1 MNVNRNVNQETLIEV
16 KDLRKVFGKN
26 EVLTGITTEIK
37 RGEVVVIIGPSG
49 SGKSTFLRSL
59 NLLEPPTEGT
69 ILFEGVNITDPK
81 TDIDLHR
88 QKMGMVFQHFNLF
101 PHMTVI
107 KNLEKP
113 AKIVKKLDS
122 RAVKEQSHALLN
134 KVGLLDKAEIYPD
147 QLSGGQKQRVAIV
160 RALMMNPEIM
170 LFDEPTSSLDPEI
183 TKEVLHTMKQLAE
196 EKMTM
201 LIVTH
206 EIGFAKEVASKILF
220 MSNGKILESG
230 TPDEI
235 FNNPKHERTKLFLN
249 NSF

>member
-1 MNVNRNVNQETLIEV
+1 MSIIEV
-16 KDLRKVFGKN
+16 SHLKRSFGSLNVLKDVSFTVEEGD
-26 EVLTGITTEIK
+26 
-37 RGEVVVIIGPSG
+37 VIAILGSSG
-49 SGKSTFLRSL
+49 SGKSTLLRCL
-59 NLLEPPTEGT
+59 IDLEKIDDGT
-69 ILFEGVNITDPK
+69 ITVDGEIFVKNGVYMPNKIVKEATM
-81 TDIDLHR
+81 
-88 QKMGMVFQHFNLF
+88 KMGMVFQHFNLF

>member
-1 MNVNRNVNQETLIEV
+1 MLFRSSFTVEEG
-16 KDLRKVFGKN
+16 D
-26 EVLTGITTEIK
+26 
-37 RGEVVVIIGPSG
+37 VIAILGSSG
-49 SGKSTFLRSL
+49 SGKSTLLRCL
-59 NLLEPPTEGT
+59 IDLEKIDDGT
-69 ILFEGVNITDPK
+69 ITVDGEIFVKNGVYMPNKIVKEATM
-81 TDIDLHR
+81 
-88 QKMGMVFQHFNLF
+88 KMGMVFQHFNLF

>member
-1 MNVNRNVNQETLIEV
+1 
-16 KDLRKVFGKN
+16 
-26 EVLTGITTEIK
+26 
-37 RGEVVVIIGPSG
+37 
-49 SGKSTFLRSL
+49 
-59 NLLEPPTEGT
+59 
-69 ILFEGVNITDPK
+69 
-81 TDIDLHR
+81 
-88 QKMGMVFQHFNLF
+88 MGMVFQHFNLF

-113 AKIVKKLDS
+113 AKIVNKLDS
-122 RAVKEQSHALLN
+122 KTIQEKSQMLLN
-134 KVGLLDKAEIYPD
+134 KVGLLDKADTYPD
-147 QLSGGQKQRVAIV
+147 HLSGGQKQRVAIV

-220 MSNGKILESG
+220 MSNGEILESG

-235 FNNPKHERTKLFLN
+235 FNNPKNKRTKLFLN

>member
-1 MNVNRNVNQETLIEV
+1 MSIIEV
-16 KDLRKVFGKN
+16 SHLKKSFGSLNVLKDVSFSVEKGD
-26 EVLTGITTEIK
+26 
-37 RGEVVVIIGPSG
+37 VIAILGSSG
-49 SGKSTFLRSL
+49 SGKSTLLRCL
-59 NLLEPPTEGT
+59 IDLEKIDNGT
-69 ILFEGVNITDPK
+69 ISVDGEDFVKDGVYKSNKIVKNATM
-81 TDIDLHR
+81 
-88 QKMGMVFQHFNLF
+88 KMGMVFQHFNLF
-101 PHMTVI
+101 PHMTVL

-113 AKIVKKLDS
+113 VKIVKNTNAKLIREKS
-122 RAVKEQSHALLN
+122 TQLLS
-134 KVGLLDKAEIYPD
+134 KVGLLNKADAYPD

-183 TKEVLHTMKQLAE
+183 TKEVLYTIKQLAD

-220 MSNGKILESG
+220 MANGEILESG

-235 FNNPKHERTKLFLN
+235 FNHPKHERTKLFLN
-249 NSF
+249 NSL

>member
-1 MNVNRNVNQETLIEV
+1 MSIIEV
-16 KDLRKVFGKN
+16 SHLKKSFGSLNVLKDVSFTVEKGD
-26 EVLTGITTEIK
+26 
-37 RGEVVVIIGPSG
+37 VIAILGSSG
-49 SGKSTFLRSL
+49 SGKSTLLRCL
-59 NLLEPPTEGT
+59 IDLEKVDDGT
-69 ILFEGVNITDPK
+69 ITVDGDTFVKNGVYMPNKIVKDATM
-81 TDIDLHR
+81 
-88 QKMGMVFQHFNLF
+88 KMGMVFQHFNLF
-101 PHMTVI
+101 PHITVM

-113 AKIVKKLDS
+113 AKIVQNMDS
-122 RAVKEQSHALLN
+122 NTIKEKSHILLN
-134 KVGLLDKAEIYPD
+134 KVGLLDKADIYPD

-220 MSNGKILESG
+220 MSNGEILESG
-230 TPDEI
+230 TPDEL
-235 FNNPKHERTKLFLN
+235 FNNPKNERTKLFLN

>member
-1 MNVNRNVNQETLIEV
+1 MSIIEV
-16 KDLRKVFGKN
+16 SHLKKSFGSLNVLKDISFTVEKGD
-26 EVLTGITTEIK
+26 
-37 RGEVVVIIGPSG
+37 VIAILGSSG
-49 SGKSTFLRSL
+49 SGKSTLLRCL
-59 NLLEPPTEGT
+59 IDLEKIDDGT
-69 ILFEGVNITDPK
+69 ITVDGDTFVQNGVYMPNKIVKDATM
-81 TDIDLHR
+81 
-88 QKMGMVFQHFNLF
+88 KMGMVFQHFNLF
-101 PHMTVI
+101 PHMTVM

-122 RAVKEQSHALLN
+122 KTIQEKSKILLN
-134 KVGLLDKAEIYPD
+134 KVGLIDKADVYPD

-196 EKMTM
+196 ENMTM

-220 MSNGKILESG
+220 MSNGEILESG

>member
-1 MNVNRNVNQETLIEV
+1 MSIIEV
-16 KDLRKVFGKN
+16 SHLKKSFGSLNVLKDVSFTVEKGD
-26 EVLTGITTEIK
+26 
-37 RGEVVVIIGPSG
+37 VIAILGSSG
-49 SGKSTFLRSL
+49 SGKSTLLRCL
-59 NLLEPPTEGT
+59 IDLEKIDDGT
-69 ILFEGVNITDPK
+69 ITVDGDTFVKNGVYMPNKIVKDATM
-81 TDIDLHR
+81 
-88 QKMGMVFQHFNLF
+88 KMGMVFQHFNLF
-101 PHMTVI
+101 PHMTVM

-113 AKIVKKLDS
+113 AKIVKKLDNRTIQEKS
-122 RAVKEQSHALLN
+122 QMLLN
-134 KVGLLDKAEIYPD
+134 KVGLLDKANTYPD

-220 MSNGKILESG
+220 MSNGEILESG
-230 TPDEI
+230 TPNEI
-235 FNNPKHERTKLFLN
+235 FNNPKNERTKLFLN

>member
-1 MNVNRNVNQETLIEV
+1 MSIIEV
-16 KDLRKVFGKN
+16 SHLKKSFGNLNVLKDISFNVEKGD
-26 EVLTGITTEIK
+26 
-37 RGEVVVIIGPSG
+37 VIAILGSSG
-49 SGKSTFLRSL
+49 SGKSTLLRCL
-59 NLLEPPTEGT
+59 IDLEKIDDGT
-69 ILFEGVNITDPK
+69 IA
-81 TDIDLHR
+81 IDGEKFVENGKYMPASVVKNAVL
-88 QKMGMVFQHFNLF
+88 KMGMVFQHFNLF

-113 AKIVKKLDS
+113 VKLVKKENNNKLREKS
-122 RAVKEQSHALLN
+122 ISLLS
-134 KVGLLDKAEIYPD
+134 KVGLADKSEVYPD
-147 QLSGGQKQRVAIV
+147 SLSGGQKQRVAIV

-196 EKMTM
+196 ERMTM

-206 EIGFAKEVASKILF
+206 EIGFAKEVATKILF
-220 MSNGKILESG
+220 MSDGEILESG

-249 NSF
+249 NSY

>member
-1 MNVNRNVNQETLIEV
+1 MSIIEV
-16 KDLRKVFGKN
+16 SHLKKSFGSLNVLKDVSFTVEKGD
-26 EVLTGITTEIK
+26 
-37 RGEVVVIIGPSG
+37 VIAILGSSG
-49 SGKSTFLRSL
+49 SGKSTLLRCL
-59 NLLEPPTEGT
+59 IDLEKIDDGT
-69 ILFEGVNITDPK
+69 ITVDGDTFVKNGVYMPNKVVKDVTM
-81 TDIDLHR
+81 
-88 QKMGMVFQHFNLF
+88 KMGMVFQHFNLF
-101 PHMTVI
+101 PHMTVM

-122 RAVKEQSHALLN
+122 KTIQKKSKILLN
-134 KVGLLDKAEIYPD
+134 KVGLLDKANVYPD

-220 MSNGKILESG
+220 MSNGEILESG

>member
-1 MNVNRNVNQETLIEV
+1 MSIIEV
-16 KDLRKVFGKN
+16 SHLKKSFGSLNVLKDVSFTVEKGD
-26 EVLTGITTEIK
+26 
-37 RGEVVVIIGPSG
+37 VIAILGSSG
-49 SGKSTFLRSL
+49 SGKSTLLRCL
-59 NLLEPPTEGT
+59 IDLEKIDDGT
-69 ILFEGVNITDPK
+69 ITVDGDTFVKNGVYMPNKIVKDVTM
-81 TDIDLHR
+81 
-88 QKMGMVFQHFNLF
+88 KMGMVFQHFNLF
-101 PHMTVI
+101 PHMTVM

-122 RAVKEQSHALLN
+122 KTIQKKSKILLN
-134 KVGLLDKAEIYPD
+134 KVGLLDKADVYPD

-220 MSNGKILESG
+220 MSNGEILESG

>member
-1 MNVNRNVNQETLIEV
+1 MSIIEV
-16 KDLRKVFGKN
+16 SHLKKSFGSLNVLKDVSFTVEKGD
-26 EVLTGITTEIK
+26 
-37 RGEVVVIIGPSG
+37 VIAILGSSG
-49 SGKSTFLRSL
+49 SGKSTLLRCL
-59 NLLEPPTEGT
+59 IDLEKIDDGT
-69 ILFEGVNITDPK
+69 ITVDGDTFVKNGVYMPNKVVKDVTM
-81 TDIDLHR
+81 
-88 QKMGMVFQHFNLF
+88 KMGMVFQHFNLF
-101 PHMTVI
+101 PHMTVM

-122 RAVKEQSHALLN
+122 KTIQKKSKILLN
-134 KVGLLDKAEIYPD
+134 KIGLLDKADVYPD

-220 MSNGKILESG
+220 MSNGEILESG

>member
-1 MNVNRNVNQETLIEV
+1 MSIIEV
-16 KDLRKVFGKN
+16 SHLKKSFGSLNVLKDVSFSVEKGD
-26 EVLTGITTEIK
+26 
-37 RGEVVVIIGPSG
+37 VIAILGSSG
-49 SGKSTFLRSL
+49 SGKSTLLRCL
-59 NLLEPPTEGT
+59 IDLEKIDNGT
-69 ILFEGVNITDPK
+69 ISVDGEDFVKDGVYKSNKIVKNATM
-81 TDIDLHR
+81 
-88 QKMGMVFQHFNLF
+88 KMGMVFQHFNLF
-101 PHMTVI
+101 PHITVL

-113 AKIVKKLDS
+113 VKIVKNTNAKLIREKS
-122 RAVKEQSHALLN
+122 TQLLS
-134 KVGLLDKAEIYPD
+134 KVGLLNKADAYPD

-183 TKEVLHTMKQLAE
+183 TKEVLYTMKQLAD

-220 MSNGKILESG
+220 MANGEILESG

-235 FNNPKHERTKLFLN
+235 FNHPKHERTKLFLN
-249 NSF
+249 NSL

>member
-1 MNVNRNVNQETLIEV
+1 MSIIEV
-16 KDLRKVFGKN
+16 SHLKKSFGSLNVLKDVSFTVEEGD
-26 EVLTGITTEIK
+26 
-37 RGEVVVIIGPSG
+37 VIAILGSSG
-49 SGKSTFLRSL
+49 SGKSTLLRCL
-59 NLLEPPTEGT
+59 IDLEKIDDGT
-69 ILFEGVNITDPK
+69 ITVDGEIFVKNGVYMPNKIVKEATM
-81 TDIDLHR
+81 
-88 QKMGMVFQHFNLF
+88 KMGMVFQHFNLF

-147 QLSGGQKQRVAIV
+147 QLSGGQKQRVAIA

>member
-1 MNVNRNVNQETLIEV
+1 MSIIEISHLKKSFGSLNVL
-16 KDLRKVFGKN
+16 KDVSFTVEKGD
-26 EVLTGITTEIK
+26 
-37 RGEVVVIIGPSG
+37 VIAILGSSG
-49 SGKSTFLRSL
+49 SGKSTLLRCL
-59 NLLEPPTEGT
+59 IDLEKIDDGT
-69 ILFEGVNITDPK
+69 ITVDGDTFVKNGVYMPNKVVKDVTM
-81 TDIDLHR
+81 
-88 QKMGMVFQHFNLF
+88 KMGMVFQHFNLF
-101 PHMTVI
+101 PHMTVM

-122 RAVKEQSHALLN
+122 KTIQKKSKILLN
-134 KVGLLDKAEIYPD
+134 KVGLLDKADVYPD

-220 MSNGKILESG
+220 MSNGEILESG

>member
-1 MNVNRNVNQETLIEV
+1 MSIIEV
-16 KDLRKVFGKN
+16 SHLKKSFGSLNVLKDVSFTVEEGD
-26 EVLTGITTEIK
+26 
-37 RGEVVVIIGPSG
+37 VIAILGSSG
-49 SGKSTFLRSL
+49 SGKSTLLRCL
-59 NLLEPPTEGT
+59 IDLEKIDDGT
-69 ILFEGVNITDPK
+69 ITVDGEIFVKNGVYMPNKIVKEATM
-81 TDIDLHR
+81 
-88 QKMGMVFQHFNLF
+88 KMGMVFQHFNLF

-235 FNNPKHERTKLFLN
+235 FNYPKHERTKLFLN

>member
-1 MNVNRNVNQETLIEV
+1 MSIIEV
-16 KDLRKVFGKN
+16 SHLKKSFGSLNVLKDVSFTVEKGD
-26 EVLTGITTEIK
+26 
-37 RGEVVVIIGPSG
+37 VIAILGSSG
-49 SGKSTFLRSL
+49 SGKSTLLRCL
-59 NLLEPPTEGT
+59 IDLEKIDDGT
-69 ILFEGVNITDPK
+69 ITVDGDTFVKNGVYMPNKIVKDATM
-81 TDIDLHR
+81 
-88 QKMGMVFQHFNLF
+88 KMGMVFQHFNLF
-101 PHMTVI
+101 PHMTVM

-113 AKIVKKLDS
+113 AKIVKKLDNRTILEKS
-122 RAVKEQSHALLN
+122 QMLLN
-134 KVGLLDKAEIYPD
+134 KVGLLDKADTYPD
-147 QLSGGQKQRVAIV
+147 QLSGGQKQRAAIV

-220 MSNGKILESG
+220 MSNGEILESG

-235 FNNPKHERTKLFLN
+235 FNNPKNERTKLFLN

>member
-1 MNVNRNVNQETLIEV
+1 MSIIEV
-16 KDLRKVFGKN
+16 SHLKKSFGSLNVLKDVSFTVEEGD
-26 EVLTGITTEIK
+26 
-37 RGEVVVIIGPSG
+37 VIAILGSSG
-49 SGKSTFLRSL
+49 SGKSTLLRCL
-59 NLLEPPTEGT
+59 IDLEKIDDGT
-69 ILFEGVNITDPK
+69 ITVDGEIFVKNGVYMPNKIVKEATM
-81 TDIDLHR
+81 
-88 QKMGMVFQHFNLF
+88 KMGMVFQHFNLF

-134 KVGLLDKAEIYPD
+134 KVGLLDKAEIHPD

>member
-1 MNVNRNVNQETLIEV
+1 MSIIEV
-16 KDLRKVFGKN
+16 SHLKKSFGSLNVLKDVSFTVEEGD
-26 EVLTGITTEIK
+26 
-37 RGEVVVIIGPSG
+37 VIAILGSSG
-49 SGKSTFLRSL
+49 SGKSTLLRCL
-59 NLLEPPTEGT
+59 IDLEKIDDGT
-69 ILFEGVNITDPK
+69 ITVDGEIFVKNGVYMPNKIVKEATM
-81 TDIDLHR
+81 
-88 QKMGMVFQHFNLF
+88 KMGMVFQHFNLF

-183 TKEVLHTMKQLAE
+183 TKEVLHTMKQMAE

>member
-1 MNVNRNVNQETLIEV
+1 MIYVL
-16 KDLRKVFGKN
+16 KDVSFTVEEGD
-26 EVLTGITTEIK
+26 
-37 RGEVVVIIGPSG
+37 VIAILGSSG
-49 SGKSTFLRSL
+49 SGKSTLLRCL
-59 NLLEPPTEGT
+59 IDLEKIDDGT
-69 ILFEGVNITDPK
+69 ITVDGEIFVKNGVYMPNKIVKEATM
-81 TDIDLHR
+81 
-88 QKMGMVFQHFNLF
+88 KMGMVFQHFNLF